1 MKSLKE
7 RQRALREEVIVETA
21 HTMLAQQGYEA
32 MSMDE
37 VAAQVGISKATLYQH
52 FPSKEELAISVIVR
66 LISFSLNDL
75 REIYQSQAPALE
87 RLERCLRMGLERRTQ
102 FWTAHLTLP
111 ANVVERH
118 PRYCEK
124 MDAMTAMLEDLIER
138 AKTDGSVNPTL
149 STPVIVRMAI
159 SLFRAD
165 FARLLTE
172 HKCTADE
179 LINTL
184 VSIVINGI
192 KMPRS

>member
-1 MKSLKE
+1 MTSLKE

-21 HTMLAQQGYEA
+21 HTMLAQHGYEA

-87 RLERCLRMGLERRTQ
+87 RLERCLRTGLERRTQ

-111 ANVVERH
+111 TNVVERH
-118 PRYCEK
+118 PRYCQK
-124 MDAMTAMLEDLIER
+124 MDEMTTMLEDLIER
-138 AKTDGSVNPTL
+138 AKQDGSVNPAL

-165 FARLLTE
+165 FARLLAE

-179 LINTL
+179 LISTL
-184 VSIVINGI
+184 VSIVINGV
-192 KMPRS
+192 KTSN